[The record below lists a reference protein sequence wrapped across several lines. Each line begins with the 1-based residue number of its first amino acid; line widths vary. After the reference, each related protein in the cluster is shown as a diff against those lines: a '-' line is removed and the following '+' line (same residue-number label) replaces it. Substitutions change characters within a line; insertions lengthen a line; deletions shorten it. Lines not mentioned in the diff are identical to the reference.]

1 MSDRPR
7 EDGWWLASD
16 GKWYPPEL
24 ASDQPEGTPSDAAP
38 VEAVSDS
45 VISSMFTRV
54 VGGLLTGT
62 AVLMLVSS
70 FFGFRYAADLRSGKA
85 VLSSQVEDVTSS
97 EIAYSGWLSV
107 AVLMFVITGVVVIVW
122 TYKTSKVL
130 DAREATGRRWRG
142 AWTIWSW
149 MIPFANLVLPKLVF
163 NEIEKIAQVPYSGE
177 GVEASWKAMTRTRL
191 ADVWWLLWI
200 GGVLLSQVAAV
211 VNLGTVSEGT
221 FATSVTLTSLSYIF
235 FAAAGIALALVTR
248 RIEMFSRR

>member
-16 GKWYPPEL
+16 GKWYPPDL
-24 ASDQPEGTPSDAAP
+24 ASDQPEGAWRDAASAE
-38 VEAVSDS
+38 VVSGS
-45 VISSMFTRV
+45 VISSVFTKV
-54 VGGLLTGT
+54 VGGLLTAT

-70 FFGFRYAADLRSGKA
+70 FFGFRFAADLRSGKA
-85 VLSSQVEDVTSS
+85 VLSPQVEDVTAS

-122 TYKTSKVL
+122 IYKTSKIL
-130 DAREATGRRWRG
+130 DARGATGRRWRG

-149 MIPFANLVLPKLVF
+149 IIPFANFVLPKLVF
-163 NEIEKIAQVPYSGE
+163 NEIEKIAQVPYTGE
-177 GVEASWKAMTRTRL
+177 EVKISWKVMTRTQL

-200 GGVLLSQVAAV
+200 GGVLLSQVAAI
-211 VNLGTVSEGT
+211 VNLGTASEGT
-221 FATSVTLTSLSYIF
+221 FATGVTLTSLSYIF
-235 FAAAGIALALVTR
+235 FAAAGIALALVIR